1 MEIARIPFD
10 YFAGKIVSVPAR
22 LDDSTPARLLFD
34 TGSGLTTISTSM
46 LTRLGRQATDPP
58 HTGKRMSG
66 QDLSVPMATLGS
78 LSLGPHRRENVAVG
92 SFDMS
97 ALLSGERSIDGILS
111 LGYFDRTPVT
121 EDHHTRT
128 LTIESDDSL
137 RQRSAEGK
145 EIRVEVEREGPTLAM
160 FLKIRLPSGGLARV
174 EVDTGSQALILHER
188 YMVEL
193 GVGRDGP
200 DVRTIRGL
208 DETGHR
214 YVRFGARLPGEISP
228 AEAPEF
234 SQSNSDVIFQ
244 NIIYDGLIGLGF
256 LRRFITTY
264 DVRNSRIILARPP
277 SPPSD
282 RGMPGNGH
290 PLPGAGET

>member
-1 MEIARIPFD
+1 
-10 YFAGKIVSVPAR
+10 
-22 LDDSTPARLLFD
+22 
-34 TGSGLTTISTSM
+34 
-46 LTRLGRQATDPP
+46 
-58 HTGKRMSG
+58 
-66 QDLSVPMATLGS
+66 MATLGS

-97 ALLSGERSIDGILS
+97 ALSAGERAIDGILS
-111 LGYFDRTPVT
+111 LAYFDRTPIT

-137 RQRSAEGK
+137 GRRRAEGR
-145 EIRVEVEREGPTLAM
+145 EIGVEVEREGPTLAM
-160 FLKIRLPSGGLARV
+160 FLKLRLPSGALARV

-200 DVRTIRGL
+200 AVRTIKGL

-214 YVRFGARLPGEISP
+214 FVRYGARLAGEISP
-228 AEAPEF
+228 EEAPEF
-234 SQSNSDVIFQ
+234 GQPDPDVIFQ
-244 NIIYDGLIGLGF
+244 DIIYDGLIGLGF

-264 DVRNSRIILARPP
+264 DVPNSRIILARPLSDP
-277 SPPSD
+277 RD
-282 RGMPGNGH
+282 RGTPDGPFPRG
-290 PLPGAGET
+290 PPEA